1 MKKNFFYL
9 KPAKSRTGYLKLFSI
24 WLLLSLL
31 SVSPSFSEQNQTEAR
46 VNSMESIYQ
55 TGQEKRITVKGA
67 VTDHQ
72 GENLPGVTVIDKT
85 TKRGTI
91 TNENGTYTLTNVSE
105 NAIIAFSFLGMKTQE
120 IEVKGRAV
128 INLQM
133 EEEIHGLQE
142 VVAIG
147 YASQQRSDLTSAV
160 SSLDFSTIEDMPI
173 IDINNALSGQMA
185 GVNISHSTGTP
196 GGGVEVQIRGLSTLG
211 ASSRPLYVI
220 DGLPIQES
228 LNSESDPLSTLNPN
242 DIASVDILKDASAA
256 AIYGSRASNG
266 VVLITTKL
274 GQSQKT
280 KIDFT
285 AKVGVQEVFNRVDVL
300 SAREF
305 AELSIE
311 ARNNLHVERGGDIN
325 DPDDIR
331 ANNMKLGYFRDFL
344 ESGATGT
351 DWQKALFRVAPYQ
364 DYQLSVSGGT
374 NSARFLVSGGF
385 VSQDGIMINTGFDR
399 YSFRTNVNV
408 DLSRKLKL
416 TVRLNPTFTTQD
428 FLPAAGRYHNFYGG
442 IVQAA
447 ILMNPILPIYDETT
461 PHGYSHGINQGNNLQ
476 NIENPIA
483 RANLVKDK
491 RDNMQLIGNAVIDY
505 NIADGLDFTVTAG
518 TRLWSGHANRLLPST
533 IGSYSTIPPRDN
545 EILTSTFF
553 NRNWQLGAQLQYQK
567 RVRRHNIT
575 ALLVYEMQEDV
586 RKIADASAI
595 GTWTDD
601 IITVDPNV
609 SADLRQG
616 SSRINEWALLSYVG
630 RVNYHY
636 HHKYYLTGSLRF
648 DGSSRFAKKWGTFPS
663 LSGAWRISREN
674 FMSDLDW
681 LSNLRLRA
689 SYGATGN
696 NSIGN
701 YEQYALM
708 GGGSYPLGRGTG
720 EIVSGVGLAGYS
732 NPNLTWEKT
741 GQFDVGFDLAL
752 FKSRLVFEVDW
763 YNKRTRDLLLD
774 MQLPGVSGFNTIK
787 TNIGKIEN
795 KGWEFTV
802 KTNNNLGQVQW
813 NSNFNIAFNKQKV
826 LALGEANE
834 PLYGSSLYFTSSH
847 ITQVGS
853 PIGQFYGLKVIG
865 VYNDWDQIASMPSV
879 EGNAGSRP
887 GEFIFEDV
895 DRNGTITL
903 EDRTIIG
910 DPNPDFTFGFTN
922 NFSYKNL
929 SLRIFLRGSVGG
941 DVLNMNF
948 AGNRYT
954 MATNQHKSMLNR
966 WQSPE
971 NPGDGMTARVLRAN
985 RGDLGNTTLNSD
997 FIEDAS
1003 FINIQNVT
1011 FNYTL
1016 PKRVTDN
1023 LHVEAARVFA
1033 SVQNLHM
1040 FTNYTA
1046 FNPEG
1051 ALNAGAT
1058 LVPGADWGTYPL
1070 SRTYTL
1076 GLNITF

>member
-1 MKKNFFYL
+1 MKKTFFCL
-9 KPAKSRTGYLKLFSI
+9 QPAKSRIGYLKPFSF
-24 WLLLSLL
+24 WLLLYLF
-31 SVSPSFSEQNQTEAR
+31 SVTPSFSGQGQTRA
-46 VNSMESIYQ
+46 NMDKESIHVIR
-55 TGQEKRITVKGA
+55 QEKRITLRGII
-67 VTDHQ
+67 TDHQ
-72 GENLPGVTVIDKT
+72 GEPLPGVSVIEKNT
-85 TKRGTI
+85 RRGTV
-91 TNENGTYTLTNVSE
+91 TNENGVYTLTNVVE
-105 NAIIAFSFLGMKTQE
+105 NGIVAFSFLGMKTEE
-120 IEVKGRAV
+120 IEIKGQTE

-160 SSLDFSTIEDMPI
+160 SSMDFSSIEDMPI
-173 IDINNALSGQMA
+173 IDINSALSGQMA
-185 GVNISHSTGTP
+185 GVNIFHSTGTP

-228 LNSESDPLSTLNPN
+228 LSSDSDPLSSLNPS

-266 VVLITTKL
+266 VVLITTKVGL
-274 GQSQKT
+274 QQKA
-280 KIDFT
+280 KIDFS
-285 AKVGVQEVFNRVDVL
+285 AKIGFQEVFNSIDVL
-300 SAREF
+300 SAQEF
-305 AELSIE
+305 AELAME

-325 DPDDIR
+325 DPDDVR
-331 ANNMKLGYFRDFL
+331 NNNMKLGYFRDFL
-344 ESGATGT
+344 ESGAEGT
-351 DWQKALFRVAPYQ
+351 DWQKALFRLAPYQ

-374 NSARFLVSGGF
+374 NNAQYLVSGGF
-385 VSQDGIMINTGFDR
+385 ISQDGVMMNTGFDR
-399 YSFRTNVNV
+399 YSFRANVNV
-408 DLSRKLKL
+408 DLTNKLKL

-428 FLPAAGRYHNFYGG
+428 FLPAAGRYHEFYSG

-447 ILMNPILPIYDETT
+447 VLMNPLLPIYDENN
-461 PHGYSHGINQGNNLQ
+461 PHGFSHGIAQGNNLQ

-483 RANLVKDK
+483 RASLIKDK
-491 RDNMQLIGNAVIDY
+491 RDHMQLIGNAVASYSIL
-505 NIADGLDFTVTAG
+505 DGLDFSVTAG
-518 TRLWSGHANRLLPST
+518 TRLWSRYDNRLLPST
-533 IGSYSTIPPRDN
+533 IGSYSIIPPRDN
-545 EILTSTFF
+545 MIITSTFF
-553 NRNWQLGAQLQYQK
+553 NRNWQLAAQLQYQK
-567 RVRRHNIT
+567 RIRRHNIT

-586 RKIADASAI
+586 RKLATARAD
-595 GTWTDD
+595 GTWSDD

-616 SSRINEWALLSYVG
+616 HSTINEWALLSYIG

-636 HHKYYLTGSLRF
+636 HNKYYLTGSLRF

-663 LSGAWRISREN
+663 ISGAWRISRED
-674 FMSDLDW
+674 FMSDIHW
-681 LSNLRLRA
+681 LSNLRLRT

-696 NSIGN
+696 NSIGS
-701 YEQYALM
+701 YAQYALM
-708 GGGSYPLGRGTG
+708 GAGSYPLGTGTG
-720 EIVSGVGLAGYS
+720 EINSGVSLAGYS

-741 GQFDVGFDLAL
+741 DQFDVGLDLAL
-752 FKSRLVFEVDW
+752 FRGRLAFEVDW

-774 MQLPGVSGFNTIK
+774 MQLPGASGFYTLV

-802 KTNNNLGQVQW
+802 RANSDLGQVRW

-826 LALGEANE
+826 LALGEADE

-847 ITQVGS
+847 VTRVGS
-853 PIGQFYGLKVIG
+853 SIGQFYGLKVIG
-865 VYNDWDQIASMPSV
+865 VYNDWDEIASMPSV

-895 DRNGTITL
+895 DGDGTITL

-922 NFSYKNL
+922 NFSYKNV

-954 MATNQHKSMLNR
+954 MATNQHKNMLNR
-966 WQSPE
+966 WQSAE

-985 RGDLGNTTLNSD
+985 RGDLGSTTLNSD

-1003 FINIQNVT
+1003 FLNIQNVT
-1011 FNYTL
+1011 LNYTL
-1016 PKRVTDN
+1016 PKKIANN
-1023 LHVEAARVFA
+1023 LHVDNIRFF
-1033 SVQNLHM
+1033 SSIQNLYM

-1058 LVPGADWGTYPL
+1058 LVPGSDWGTYPL